1 MQAVTPQS
9 HQCIDILCITARLDG
24 CTGQFLNQN
33 CWDISSFKSRIAR
46 GDFTSS
52 FLDGGLA
59 ALFLELAMAELKER
73 VWGTYNKNIW
83 TSAFFLCVCVC
94 VCTRVGLGKLPKD
107 IVFMIFSRL

>member
-1 MQAVTPQS
+1 ML
-9 HQCIDILCITARLDG
+9 HR
-24 CTGQFLNQN
+24 
-33 CWDISSFKSRIAR
+33 FKSRVAR

-83 TSAFFLCVCVC
+83 TSAFFFCVCV
-94 VCTRVGLGKLPKD
+94 RVYKSGFGEIAKRHSIHDLFKVIEFG
-107 IVFMIFSRL
+107 